1 MNKILLGITGTLL
14 VVAAFLS
21 PFIIGGLFALI
32 FNIVPF
38 LLWNYVVA
46 PLFSWPHVG
55 FFKLFFIIWAINV
68 ARNLIF
74 GVRK

>member
-14 VVAAFLS
+14 VIAAFLA
-21 PFIIGGLFALI
+21 PLIIGGLFCLGL
-32 FNIVPF
+32 NIVPF

-68 ARNLIF
+68 ARGLIF
-74 GVRK
+74 GARK